1 MSAAAADRD
10 YNALSEED
18 FRQEVRAFVEAE
30 YPPHLRYILHR
41 ARWREMQDW
50 WHKLDAKGWIAPNW
64 PREWGGMRSTPAR
77 W

>member
-10 YNALSEED
+10 YNALSEEN

-50 WHKLDAKGWIAPNW
+50 G
-64 PREWGGMRSTPAR
+64 RECGGYSASENAR
-77 W
+77 NSRRNSSSESAL